1 MKMTNEQAIE
11 QLQKL
16 IDFWELM
23 MRVEENDDLQGT
35 MLELEALRM
44 AAQALKEKLRWIPCS
59 EWLPEMHEKNDYTG
73 WYEESNLV
81 LICEKSGL
89 HPQVHVGLCWK
100 LEGRVGWR
108 TREWKVLDKV
118 VAWMPLPEVYSKEQ
132 IYTQQNERR
141 TKQ

>member
-59 EWLPEMHEKNDYTG
+59 AWLPEMHEEVDYIG
-73 WYEESNLV
+73 RCEESDLV
-81 LICEKSGL
+81 LICDASEL
-89 HPQVHVGLCWK
+89 HPQVHVGRCRRLGDKAW
-100 LEGRVGWR
+100 WI

-118 VAWMPLPEVYSKEQ
+118 TAWMPLPEVYSEV
-132 IYTQQNERR
+132 YSEED
-141 TKQ
+141 